1 MEESIKKLTDKNFSL
16 LLKGMD
22 NTIKERSKEFYRS
35 LLNVEDDDIYQLLQ
49 QSYKRVQFKAS
60 KKRRSYFSQKDGV
73 VYLVEKADQ
82 STIAHEL
89 FHEIDRT
96 YGITKS
102 GMLKKELSSDY
113 ARLQSMSDGKFIQDV
128 LYSKY
133 PDMFDESVEGFVVKQ
148 EYRGISDIIHGLTG
162 GRVNLGYRH
171 AMEYWR
177 ISGNLQKEAWAQYG
191 RMYYSG
197 DERVLSVLMELLP
210 ETTREFERIIKAVMK

>member
-1 MEESIKKLTDKNFSL
+1 
-16 LLKGMD
+16 
-22 NTIKERSKEFYRS
+22 
-35 LLNVEDDDIYQLLQ
+35 
-49 QSYKRVQFKAS
+49 
-60 KKRRSYFSQKDGV
+60 
-73 VYLVEKADQ
+73 
-82 STIAHEL
+82 
-89 FHEIDRT
+89 
-96 YGITKS
+96 
-102 GMLKKELSSDY
+102 
-113 ARLQSMSDGKFIQDV
+113 MSDGKFIQDV

-171 AMEYWR
+171 SMEYWR
-177 ISGNLQKEAWAQYG
+177 IRGNLQKEAWAQYG